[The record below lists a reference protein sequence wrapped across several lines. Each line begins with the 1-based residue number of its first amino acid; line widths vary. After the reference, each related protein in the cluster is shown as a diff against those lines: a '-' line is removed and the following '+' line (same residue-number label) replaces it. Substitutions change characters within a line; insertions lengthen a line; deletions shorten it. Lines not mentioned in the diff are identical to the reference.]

1 MSYILSLL
9 KAKSPSIL
17 TDEASSSILCYYIN
31 ETADTQII
39 RMVSDPAYHFER
51 IVFPQERVLF
61 EAFSNSYLEIHEPF
75 PDGTRITRSECR
87 LLQVNEG

>member
-9 KAKSPSIL
+9 KSKSPAQL
-17 TDEASSSILCYYIN
+17 PDKAASPILCYYIN
-31 ETADTQII
+31 DTEDTQII
-39 RMVSDPAYHFER
+39 RMVSGPEYHFER
-51 IVFPQERVLF
+51 VVFSQERVLF
-61 EAFSNSYLEIHEPF
+61 EAFSNAYLEIHAPF